1 MQKRNSSPGS
11 LDGGPGDRTSPH
23 NGTRDYSSAKIK
35 NPSLP
40 MRVRREDIAALQPLE
55 RAYAEYLIETRP
67 GEVFVLVDDAGGV

>member
-1 MQKRNSSPGS
+1 
-11 LDGGPGDRTSPH
+11 
-23 NGTRDYSSAKIK
+23 
-35 NPSLP
+35 